1 MKRIISVFLSL
12 VVVAAFAQAQNNRQD
27 QKKGQGRNDWR
38 ERVRAEQIAFITSEL
53 DLSETEAQAFWPVY
67 NEVQKQRREAFRAS
81 GEAYMNLQK
90 GIDEKEVATLLE
102 KYLAAKKAGE
112 KIEADAVENYKKV
125 LPVNKVAK
133 LLLAEEKF
141 RQNQIQRLGQ
151 GRGPGQGNGRPGGG
165 FGGRQPSRENEP
177 STM

>member
-1 MKRIISVFLSL
+1 MKRIISVLFTFILLGS
-12 VVVAAFAQAQNNRQD
+12 AAFAQGRQERNR
-27 QKKGQGRNDWR
+27 GNDWR
-38 ERVRAEQIAFITSEL
+38 EKMRAEQVAFITSEL
-53 DLSETEAQAFWPVY
+53 DLTESEAQAFWPVY
-67 NEVQKQRREAFRAS
+67 NEIQKQRRESFGAT
-81 GEAYMNLQK
+81 GQAYMNLQN
-90 GIDEKEVATLLE
+90 GIDDKEVATLLE

-112 KIEADAVENYKKV
+112 KIEADAVESYKKV

-165 FGGRQPSRENEP
+165 FGGRQPMESEP
-177 STM
+177 SFM